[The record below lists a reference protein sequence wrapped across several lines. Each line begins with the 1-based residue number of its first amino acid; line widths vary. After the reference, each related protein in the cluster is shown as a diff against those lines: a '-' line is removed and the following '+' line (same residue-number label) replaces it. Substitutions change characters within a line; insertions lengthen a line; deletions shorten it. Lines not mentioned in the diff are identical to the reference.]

1 MTTLAVAQNQELVRL
16 IGQLSSGKSSLITG
30 KGKTSLLK
38 QITNR
43 QLQANSDRLTILYID
58 FKDIPHK
65 LSPEKFWRDVLKD
78 VSKQEN
84 LSVKIRGLTEKALKE
99 KELDSFFLEDYF
111 ENVAKE
117 KHRIAL
123 LLDHADHLLRLEP
136 ETTKTLL
143 SRFRAFS
150 SLTNGL
156 VLLFAA
162 QRTLT
167 QFNEQTA
174 LLNPHGSPYFNTYL
188 EIHLD

>member
-1 MTTLAVAQNQELVRL
+1 MTTLAVTNDLVSIQVFNQLNS
-16 IGQLSSGKSSLITG
+16 GQSSLIIG

-38 QITNR
+38 QIADR
-43 QLQANSDRLTILYID
+43 QLQANSVHLTIIYID
-58 FKDIPHK
+58 CKTLPHK

-78 VSKQEN
+78 VAKQEG
-84 LSVKIRGLTEKALKE
+84 LPEKIHALIEKALKE

-111 ENVAKE
+111 EDIAKD

-143 SRFRAFS
+143 SQFRAFS

>member
-16 IGQLSSGKSSLITG
+16 IGQLSSGQSSLITG

-58 FKDIPHK
+58 CKDIPHK

>member
-1 MTTLAVAQNQELVRL
+1 MIDSPATHDLTLPRLFNQLNS
-16 IGQLSSGKSSLITG
+16 GQSSLIVS

-38 QITNR
+38 QIAGR
-43 QLQANSDRLTILYID
+43 QLQANSDHLTILYVD
-58 FKDIPHK
+58 CKDLPHK

-78 VSKQEN
+78 VAKQEN
-84 LSVKIRGLTEKALKE
+84 LSEKIRALIEKALKE

-111 ENVAKE
+111 EDAAKE

-123 LLDHADHLLRLEP
+123 LLDHADHLLRLEL

-143 SRFRAFS
+143 SQFRAFS